1 MKTILIVDDQPEL
14 LDILKTY
21 LESRKY
27 NVLVAVNGKEAVNI
41 VKSDEHVDLV
51 IMDIMLPREN
61 GYDVTKKIR
70 ALRLDYYLPV
80 LILTAKTEL
89 NDALRGFESGADDY
103 ITKPYELKDVLARIE
118 TNLRRSDFYGVQNLN
133 SDEETSLLD
142 SNVTDGSENEST
154 LQKKIFYLKNLFEMS
169 HELHSNLEYQAL
181 IDNAMFSLI
190 SHLGCK
196 SASLLSRS
204 KKKNDKFVPTITK
217 GLLLKRFQETEI
229 IESKN
234 ITSYFKSNKY
244 LNLKELRMID
254 SPLVDDFKT
263 ILTLDVELIIPLKSK
278 HKIDGFILLG
288 ERIKQKQY
296 NPTELDVL
304 YLYADAFSVAL
315 KNSRDHEQQKLM
327 SYTDTKTGL
336 HNDRYMFYRINEEY
350 ARSTRMKLALS
361 VVLIDIDHFKNYN
374 DTLGH
379 LAGDNALRMV
389 AEALTEEA
397 REEDIVCRYGGEEF
411 VVILPNTD
419 EKSAMIVAERFRK
432 RIYNTSFL
440 KEEVQPGGTLTCS
453 FGVATFPLDTNDPK
467 DLIDCAD
474 KAMYHAKKT
483 GRNKVL
489 QYHTLV
495 EEVI

>member
-14 LDILKTY
+14 LEILKTY
-21 LESRKY
+21 LVSRKF
-27 NVLVAVNGKEAVNI
+27 NVLVAVNGKEAIDI
-41 VKSDEHVDLV
+41 VSSEKRVDLV
-51 IMDIMLPREN
+51 IMDIMMPREN

-70 ALRLDYYLPV
+70 LLKLDYYLPI

-89 NDALRGFESGADDY
+89 NDALKGFESGADDF

-118 TNLRRSDFYGVQNLN
+118 TNLRRSDFYGIQNLN
-133 SDEETSLLD
+133 STETEMLEAVKNDSESNSL
-142 SNVTDGSENEST
+142 E
-154 LQKKIFYLKNLFEMS
+154 KKIFYLKNLFEMS

-204 KKKNDKFVPTITK
+204 KKDQKKFVPTITK
-217 GLLLKRFQETEI
+217 GLLLKRFSETEL
-229 IESKN
+229 IESEN
-234 ITSYFKSNKY
+234 ILSYFKTNKY

-254 SPLVDDFKT
+254 SPLVDDFKR
-263 ILTLDVELIIPLKSK
+263 ILTLDVELIIPLKTK
-278 HKIDGFILLG
+278 NAIEGFILLG
-288 ERIKQKQY
+288 ERIKQKRY
-296 NPTELDVL
+296 NPIELDVL

-315 KNSRDHEQQKLM
+315 HNSKCHEKQKMM

-336 HNDRYMFYRINEEY
+336 HNDRYMYYRLNEEF
-350 ARSTRMKLALS
+350 ARSTRMKLSLS
-361 VVLIDIDHFKNYN
+361 VVMIDIDHFKNYN

-379 LAGDNALRMV
+379 LAGDNTLRMV
-389 AEALTEEA
+389 ADALTEEA

-411 VVILPNTD
+411 IILLPNTD
-419 EKSAMIVAERFRK
+419 EKAAYVVAERIRK
-432 RIYNTSFL
+432 RIYEIAFL

-453 FGVATFPLDTNDPK
+453 FGISTFPLDTNDSK

-474 KAMYHAKKT
+474 KAMYQAKKT

-489 QYHTLV
+489 QFHSLV
-495 EEVI
+495 EEVL